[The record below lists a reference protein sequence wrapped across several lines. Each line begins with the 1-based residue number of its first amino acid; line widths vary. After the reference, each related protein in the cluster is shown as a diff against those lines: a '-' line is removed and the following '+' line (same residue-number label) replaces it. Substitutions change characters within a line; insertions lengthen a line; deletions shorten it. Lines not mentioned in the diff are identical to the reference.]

1 MKVSSTTASAEDED
15 TESVVDKSQNK
26 ILVSEFRINNI
37 NTIYYKCK
45 SFVSASCLMAF

>member
-15 TESVVDKSQNK
+15 TESVVDKSKNK

-37 NTIYYKCK
+37 NTIY
-45 SFVSASCLMAF
+45 